1 MIARFEKETDEKSLQ
16 FSRGHSTDAW
26 NVDVTEFQANL
37 AFYPRVNEGYVY
49 TFAKYEALGSIIS
62 YMCGYISM
70 RAAVMRKVHTK
81 HVAWIKGGSTE
92 GLDTALH
99 RGPAMM
105 GSEQA
110 EDLHWLKQ

>member
-62 YMCGYISM
+62 SMCGYISM
-70 RAAVMRKVHTK
+70 KAAVMRKVRRK
-81 HVAWIKGGSTE
+81 HVAWIKGGFTE
-92 GLDTALH
+92 GL
-99 RGPAMM
+99 
-105 GSEQA
+105 
-110 EDLHWLKQ
+110 